1 MARINL
7 DNDELLNLF
16 TDRLATVW
24 NVDPHSTEM
33 GLYESMWERLI
44 NDGCFD
50 GDYAF
55 TISEIVD
62 NDWVNNY
69 RTIFKGESDWDDCM
83 TAYNNNEWETE
94 SGITI
99 AESCLDEDFDRAF
112 LVYTH

>member
-7 DNDELLNLF
+7 DNDELLGML

-24 NVDPHSTEM
+24 NVDPQSPEM
-33 GLYESMWERLI
+33 GLYESMWERMI
-44 NDGCFD
+44 EGGCFD
-50 GDYAF
+50 SDYEF

-69 RTIFKGESDWDDCM
+69 RIVYKGEADWDEYM
-83 TAYNNNEWETE
+83 TALDNYDYEH
-94 SGITI
+94 I
-99 AESCLDEDFDRAF
+99 AETCLDDDGDRVF